1 MTVSRRLFL
10 KAASGATLIV
20 SLPQALANVFSQ
32 DKPKQIKRAST
43 EGGALGTPLAKN
55 YDDPLYYY
63 NSAAF
68 SSYVG
73 STFRVYVSQ
82 RKYINLKLI
91 EVSQL
96 KPAVPGKDGFALVFQ
111 GSAANRLGSRLYQI
125 EHAALGT
132 LAMMLGPINQ
142 NGTTYEAVINRQ
154 YP

>member
-10 KAASGATLIV
+10 KAASGAALIA
-20 SLPQALANVFSQ
+20 SLPQALEVVFSQ
-32 DKPKQIKRAST
+32 DKRKAIQGAPV
-43 EGGALGTPLAKN
+43 GGGKLRVPAVS
-55 YDDPLYYY
+55 YSDPLYYY

-73 STFRVYVSQ
+73 SIFRVAVSQ
-82 RKYINLKLI
+82 QKYINLKLI

-96 KPAVPGKDGFALVFQ
+96 KPAVPGKDGFSLLFQ
-111 GSAANRLGSRLYQI
+111 DSAANRLPGGLYRI

-132 LAMMLGPINQ
+132 LSMMLGPVNQ
-142 NGTTYEAVINRQ
+142 NRITYEAVINRQ

>member
-1 MTVSRRLFL
+1 MTVSRRLFI

-32 DKPKQIKRAST
+32 NKPKPIKGFPSD
-43 EGGALGTPLAKN
+43 GGAPGIPPGRS

-68 SSYVG
+68 SGYVG

-82 RKYINLKLI
+82 RKYIDLKLI

-96 KPAVPGKDGFALVFQ
+96 KPAVRGKDGFALVFQ
-111 GSAANRLGSRLYQI
+111 DSAANRLGSGLYKI

-142 NGTTYEAVINRQ
+142 DGTTYEAVINRQ